1 MRSFFLFYSF
11 SFGHLFRKTNFG
23 GKKQY
28 PKNNRRKKRP
38 FLKKIF
44 TSHNLFINKKLNI
57 KLFVSFVPMKK
68 TLTLLL
74 LIFAANVALFA
85 QHKNATLKGI
95 IKDPDGKPLDM
106 VNVALMEFPLGTS
119 SNRRGEFIL
128 RIPAKKKVV
137 VVYSSL
143 GYKTFADTLFADNE
157 ENIFRTI
164 TLKKSDVQLGEVTIS
179 NKRIGDGITRIDSKL
194 VNALPTAGAGAVETM
209 LKTLPGV
216 SSNNELSSQY
226 SVRGGNF
233 DENLVYVN
241 DIEVYRPFL
250 IRSGQ
255 QEGLSFIN
263 SDMVSTIDFSAGGF
277 DAKYG
282 DKMSS
287 VLDIKYRKPSDFRGS
302 ASVSLLGA
310 SAHFEDV
317 ALNGRLAHISGIRY
331 KTNQYLLGSLDEQ
344 GDYSP
349 NFLDFQTYITFQVN
363 EKFDIS
369 FLGNIARNQYK
380 FIPETRETTFGTW
393 NAPLNTKIY
402 FDGQEVDEFQTFTG
416 ALSANYHPNTNLN
429 LKFIA
434 STYYATEK
442 ETYDIL
448 GQYYLNELE
457 RDMSSEE
464 FGDSILNLG
473 IGSFLNHARNNLN
486 ALVYSFA
493 HRGAYN
499 SDNHLINWGIKV
511 QHEEIDDK
519 INEWVFRDSTGYS
532 IPYSDTEVALYYT
545 LNSKSSIRSNRFT
558 GFIQDVWNVPVN
570 SGSLYLTGGIR
581 FNYWDFNR
589 ELLISPRATV
599 SYYPDWERK
608 ISFRLS
614 TGIYNQSPFFKEL
627 KFRDGTIDFNTKAQR
642 SYQVVA
648 GTDLIF
654 TAWYRP
660 FRLTSEAYYK
670 YMNRLIPYQIDNVRI
685 RYLPEQEAVGYAT
698 GIDMKV
704 NGEFVSG
711 LQSWASLSVMQTKE
725 NIIGDGHGYIPRP
738 TDQLVN
744 FSLFFQDYFPGNPSY
759 RMQLSAF
766 YGSRLPTGPPNA
778 ERYQDVFRMPAYRR
792 IDLGFSK
799 VFISSANPVNRNV
812 LRHISDMILSLEV
825 FNLLNINN
833 TISYF
838 WVSSIQ
844 GDQFAVPN
852 YLTGR
857 RVNLKLTV
865 KF

>member
-1 MRSFFLFYSF
+1 
-11 SFGHLFRKTNFG
+11 
-23 GKKQY
+23 
-28 PKNNRRKKRP
+28 
-38 FLKKIF
+38 
-44 TSHNLFINKKLNI
+44 
-57 KLFVSFVPMKK
+57 MKK
-68 TLTLLL
+68 TLTFLLLL
-74 LIFAANVALFA
+74 LIISNVLFG
-85 QHKNATLKGI
+85 QRNNATLKGV
-95 IKDPDGKPLDM
+95 IKDSEGMAMDM
-106 VNVALMEFPLGTS
+106 VNIALKEFPLGTS
-119 SNRRGEFIL
+119 SNRKGEFIL
-128 RIPAKKKVV
+128 RIPAKRNIIIVF
-137 VVYSSL
+137 SSL
-143 GYKTFADTLFADNE
+143 GYASVLDTFFADNE
-157 ENIFRTI
+157 ENIFRNI
-164 TLKKSDVQLGEVTIS
+164 TMQKSDTQLDEVIIS
-179 NKRIGDGITRIDSKL
+179 RQKLGDGITRIDSKIADIIP
-194 VNALPTAGAGAVETM
+194 NAGSGAIESL

-317 ALNGRLAHISGIRY
+317 ALKGKLAHISGIRY

-344 GDYSP
+344 GDYDP
-349 NFLDFQTYITFQVN
+349 KFLDFQTYITYQIS
-363 EKFDIS
+363 EKFNIS
-369 FLGNIARNQYK
+369 FLGNVAQNQYK
-380 FIPETRETTFGTW
+380 FVPQTRQTTFGTW
-393 NAPLNTKIY
+393 DAPLNTTIY
-402 FDGQEVDEFQTFTG
+402 FDGQEVDDFQTYTG
-416 ALSANYHPNTNLN
+416 ALSANYHPNVNLN
-429 LKFIA
+429 LKFIT
-434 STYYATEK
+434 STYYATER
-442 ETYDIL
+442 ETYDIQ
-448 GQYYLNELE
+448 GQYYLNQLE

-464 FGDSILNLG
+464 FGDSVLNLG
-473 IGSFLNHARNNLN
+473 VGSFLNHARNNLK
-486 ALVYSFA
+486 AKVFSFS

-499 SDNHLINWGIKV
+499 SENHLIKWGVKV
-511 QHEEIDDK
+511 QHEEIEDE
-519 INEWVFRDSTGYS
+519 INEWIFRDSTGYS
-532 IPYSDTEVALYYT
+532 IPYSDTEVTLFYT
-545 LNSKSSIRSNRFT
+545 LNSKSSISSNRFT
-558 GFIQDVWNVPVN
+558 GFVQDVWSVPV
-570 SGSLYLTGGIR
+570 SKGDLYITGGVR
-581 FNYWDFNR
+581 FNFWDFNN
-589 ELLISPRATV
+589 ELLISPRATL
-599 SYYPDWERK
+599 SYFPEWESK
-608 ISFRLS
+608 ISFRVS
-614 TGIYNQSPFFKEL
+614 MGMYHQSPFFKEL
-627 KFRDGTIDFNTKAQR
+627 KFTDGTIDYDTRAQR

-648 GTDLIF
+648 GTDLVF
-654 TAWYRP
+654 TAWNRP

-685 RYLPEQEAVGYAT
+685 RYLPEQEAVGYST

-711 LQSWASLSVMQTKE
+711 VQSWVSLSFMQTKE
-725 NIIGDGHGYIPRP
+725 DIFNDGHGFIPRP

-744 FSLFFQDYFPGNPSY
+744 FSMFFQDYLPGNPTY

-799 VFISSANPVNRNV
+799 VMISSANPVNRNL
-812 LRHISDMILSLEV
+812 LRHINDMVISLEV

-838 WVSSIQ
+838 WVSSIY

-857 RVNLKLTV
+857 RFNLKLTM